1 MPLLKST
8 QQNSPTFN
16 GVLAFFTLFWNSFV
30 VFMGITMWRQGD
42 VATCCFFY
50 HYRSRLVADRHLR
63 VGSLRQP
70 WEGMNL
76 AKPEV
81 VLSRTCCA

>member
-8 QQNSPTFN
+8 QQNSPTFI

-30 VFMGITMWRQGD
+30 VFMGITMWRQ
-42 VATCCFFY
+42 VMWQRTVSY

-63 VGSLRQP
+63 GQP
-70 WEGMNL
+70 SPALGGMNL

-81 VLSRTCCA
+81 VL